1 MPEPETKTTAAGMS
15 SHDRRLAADF
25 LENIGRAYG
34 AALGARARL
43 FLVYGDPESDNHYIL
58 ATDGDGG
65 FTIASGTDTRE
76 AAKLLDDFLNADAA
90 AKKMMK

>member
-1 MPEPETKTTAAGMS
+1 MTEPETMTTTAGMS
-15 SHDRRLAADF
+15 LHDRRLADF

-43 FLVYGDPESDNHYIL
+43 FLVHANPESDSHHIL

-76 AAKLLDDFLNADAA
+76 VAKLLADFLNTDAA